1 MLAMWMLYAVL
12 VSGLVGLGALLAERG
27 LEATGRPVRG
37 VWAMAFLVAIGVIAL
52 PAPSWVSGWQPT
64 GLEAASPVGAPSAGP
79 VANAAVPAAGAD
91 TPGSPEALTFW
102 LLGLWAAAALLLLL
116 RWGVRW
122 WRTRAISEGWSQV
135 RLPEGEVLVSAD
147 AGPAVVGILE
157 PRVVLPRWCLEL
169 SSRERALILAH
180 EREHERARDGLLLAA
195 AGFLVSAVPW
205 NLPFWAFLWRLRES
219 VEVDCDARVLRNQ
232 PEAKR
237 PYGELLIRM
246 ASAQRGPPL
255 ASSMT
260 VRPRSTVS
268 RRIQRLVANRQ
279 GMSRARLLGLVSL
292 ATLALAGSC
301 LVPGPDREVADP
313 TGPDEV
319 SSQGEASPDAK
330 LSSEPTFTPYTEPPE
345 VQNRDEV
352 RASLQREYP
361 DELRAAGVGGTTVVY
376 LFVNEDGEVENALT
390 ARSSGH
396 ESLDAAALRV
406 AEAFR
411 FTPARNRD
419 RRVPVWIQIPLI
431 FQADDAPG
439 EVDDPPGAVE
449 DADRRVWIRDTTEP
463 RASRPPHAAEDVSRE
478 PMFTPY
484 TVEPELRNRSE
495 VTGVLQRE
503 YPDELRAAGIGGT
516 AVVYLYVDRNGEV
529 GNVRTARS
537 SGHEVLDAAA
547 LEVARSFQFTPALNR
562 DQQVPVWIQIPVV
575 FEP

>member
-1 MLAMWMLYAVL
+1 MLAIWMLYAVS
-12 VSGLVGLGALLAERG
+12 VSGVVGLGAFMAERA

-37 VWAMAFLVAIGVIAL
+37 VWAMAFLVAMGVIAL
-52 PAPSWVSGWQPT
+52 PAPSWVTGWQT
-64 GLEAASPVGAPSAGP
+64 AGLDAVSPMVPFSAELVGNG
-79 VANAAVPAAGAD
+79 VAPAAGTAD
-91 TPGSPEALTFW
+91 PGSPEVLTFW
-102 LLGLWAAAALLLLL
+102 LLGLWATAALLLLL

-122 WRTRAISEGWSQV
+122 WRTRRISEGWSRV

-147 AGPAVVGILE
+147 AGPAVVGLLE

-169 SSRERALILAH
+169 SSRERTLILAH
-180 EREHERARDGLLLAA
+180 EREHERARDGLLLAV

-205 NLPFWAFLWRLRES
+205 NFPFWAFLWRLRES

-246 ASAQRGPPL
+246 ASAQRGPAL
-255 ASSMT
+255 ASSTT

-279 GMSRARLLGLVSL
+279 GMSRPRLLGLVSL
-292 ATLALAGSC
+292 ATLTLAVSC

-319 SSQGEASPDAK
+319 SSPGEVSPDAQ
-330 LSSEPTFTPYTEPPE
+330 LSSEPAFTPYTQPPE

-352 RASLQREYP
+352 RASLHREYP
-361 DELRAAGVGGTTVVY
+361 DDLRAAGVGGTTVVY
-376 LFVNEDGEVENALT
+376 FFVNRDGEVENART

-396 ESLDAAALRV
+396 EALDAAALRV
-406 AEAFR
+406 AQAFR
-411 FTPARNRD
+411 FTPARNGD

-431 FQADDAPG
+431 FQADAADDAP
-439 EVDDPPGAVE
+439 
-449 DADRRVWIRDTTEP
+449 DRRVRISDSRDRPTELRP
-463 RASRPPHAAEDVSRE
+463 PPPPHAAEDVSSE
-478 PMFTPY
+478 PVFTPY
-484 TVEPELRNRSE
+484 TVEPELRNRPE
-495 VTGVLQRE
+495 VTEVLQRE

-516 AVVYLYVDRNGEV
+516 TVVYLYVDRDGKV
-529 GNVRTARS
+529 GNVRTAGS

-547 LEVARSFQFTPALNR
+547 LEVARAFQFTPALNR
-562 DQQVPVWIQIPVV
+562 DQEVPVWIQIPVV
-575 FEP
+575 FDP